1 MVATKNMLLTQGYTT
16 AQADYLKF
24 HVEVK
29 AAELLSHMP
38 EVDHATIAINYTP
51 CGVEMNTDYR
61 TTCDKMLTPILT
73 RLGKSL
79 RLFQPHPAA
88 R

>member
-1 MVATKNMLLTQGYTT
+1 MATKNMLLTQGYTT